1 MRERGVMLC
10 ALLDVGVTK
19 SEAIDASNI
28 CSSACVVCS
37 VALFVA
43 HLNDVSTSVADTGAI
58 ETRSDT
64 TKSAMLQRD
73 IIVLRRYKLL
83 FLDAIPVPNYQS

>member
-19 SEAIDASNI
+19 SGAIDASNI

-43 HLNDVSTSVADTGAI
+43 HLNDASTSVADAVAI
-58 ETRSDT
+58 EDKSDT
-64 TKSAMLQRD
+64 TKSAMLQRG
-73 IIVLRRYKLL
+73 IIVLRRCKLL
-83 FLDAIPVPNYQS
+83 FHGAIRVPSHQF